1 MQRGEDLRVAPIFA
15 RLTPEEREEFASRL
29 RPREFRRGEPIFEEG
44 GPEDHLYVLTSG
56 SALVSKTVHGGRKQ
70 RLALVEAPTV
80 VGEMGL
86 LTEPRAC
93 ASVVARSF
101 VRAYGIER
109 ETLLELLD
117 SDDPAACK
125 VVYEIGRTLAQRMAR
140 TDETVSDLIAEL
152 ESRESRDLGV
162 FGDRLMRDW
171 SF

>member
-1 MQRGEDLRVAPIFA
+1 MHGTEIQESPLFA
-15 RLTPEEREEFASRL
+15 RLTPDERAEFISYL
-29 RPREFRRGEPIFEEG
+29 EPREFRRGEAIFEEG
-44 GPEDHLYVLTSG
+44 GPEETFYIVSSG
-56 SALVSKTVHGGRKQ
+56 SIEVTKTIHGGRKQ

-93 ASVVARSF
+93 ARVMARSA
-101 VRAYGIER
+101 VTAYGIER
-109 ETLLELLD
+109 DQFLEMLD
-117 SDDPAACK
+117 TDNPAACK
-125 VVYEIGRTLAQRMAR
+125 VIYEIGRTLAERMAR
-140 TDETVSDLIAEL
+140 TDEAVSDLIAEL